1 MIAETP
7 DFTRQNF
14 NSIVAENALKSEQIF
29 HLEQTKLALEKAKIL
44 WEQEA
49 LDFKNKYNYLLEQIR
64 LMKQRQ
70 FAKKTEQNSS
80 LAQKNLI
87 FDDVEP
93 EEKEVEESATE
104 TISYTRQKKQVGRR
118 IDTSKLPREQIVHDL
133 SAEEKKC
140 ATCSKELEKIGEDTS
155 EQLEYIPAQLKV
167 IEHIRPKYTCR
178 CCETIKSAEKPESPI
193 AKSMAGA
200 SLISDVIIKKYDH
213 HLPWYRQS
221 KIFAQAGIDIPANTI
236 GNWFMQAG
244 VVLEPLKVALWEQ
257 LTQTNVLQADETTV
271 KILADDIKGY
281 MWVYHSCVAENRFAI
296 FEYNQSRGGIV
307 VNETLQNYQGILQS
321 DGYSGYNGMRK
332 KEGVVQLGCW
342 AHCRRKFVEIVKL
355 TNKTGTAHEMVG
367 LIRKLYE
374 IEEKARKEQL
384 KPITR
389 QELRQKEAK
398 PILEKIY
405 KCMTKAKPPP
415 QSTIGKAITYTL
427 NQWEY
432 LIRYMDHGEAEI
444 DNNWVE
450 NQIRPFA
457 LGRKN
462 WMFIGN
468 KDAADT
474 AAFFYSIIQTC
485 KLNNIESHKYLTYV
499 LNQAGKMRRH
509 EINPKNLL
517 PQFIDQS
524 LLQQ

>member
-1 MIAETP
+1 MIAKTP

-14 NSIVAENALKSEQIF
+14 DFIVAENALKAEQIF
-29 HLEQTKLALEKAKIL
+29 HLEQTKVSL
-44 WEQEA
+44 EQER
-49 LDFKNKYNYLLEQIR
+49 LDLKNKYNYLLEQIR

-70 FAKKTEQNSS
+70 FAKKTEQITE
-80 LAQKNLI
+80 LMQKDLI
-87 FDDVEP
+87 FDDLEP
-93 EEKEVEESATE
+93 EEKEAEEPVTE
-104 TISYTRQKKQVGRR
+104 TISYTRQKKQVGRK
-118 IDTSKLPREQIVHDL
+118 IDTSKLPREQVIHDL

-140 ATCSKELEKIGEDTS
+140 ATCGKELEKIGEDIS

-178 CCETIKSAEKPESPI
+178 CCETITSAEKPESPI
-193 AKSMAGA
+193 PKSMAGG

-213 HLPWYRQS
+213 HLPWYRQA

-236 GNWFMQAG
+236 GNWFMEAG
-244 VVLEPLKVALWEQ
+244 AVLEPLRIALWEQ

-271 KILADDIKGY
+271 KILEKDIKGY
-281 MWVYHSCVAENRFAI
+281 MWVYHSCVPENRFVI
-296 FEYNQSRGGIV
+296 FEYDQSRGKAV
-307 VNETLQNYQGILQS
+307 VNETLENYQGILQS
-321 DGYSGYNGMRK
+321 DGYSGYNGMREK
-332 KEGVVQLGCW
+332 AGVIQLGCW
-342 AHCRRKFVEIVKL
+342 AHCRRKFVEIIKL

-384 KPITR
+384 KFTER
-389 QELRQKEAK
+389 KELRQKEAK
-398 PILEKIY
+398 PIIEKIH
-405 KCMTKAKPPP
+405 KCLTKAKPPP
-415 QSTIGKAITYTL
+415 KSAIDKAINYAL

-432 LIRYMDHGEAEI
+432 LERYLDYGAAEI
-444 DNNWVE
+444 DNNWIE

-485 KLNNIESHKYLTYV
+485 KLNNIECHKYLTYV

-509 EINPKNLL
+509 EIDPKNLL
-517 PQFIDQS
+517 PQFINQDL
-524 LLQQ
+524 LLQ

>member
-1 MIAETP
+1 MTAETL

-14 NSIVAENALKSEQIF
+14 NFIVAENAIKSEQIF
-29 HLEQTKLALEKAKIL
+29 HLEQAKLSFEKDKIL
-44 WEQEA
+44 WEQEN
-49 LDFKNKYNYLLEQIR
+49 LDLKNKYNYLLEQIR

-70 FAKKTEQNSS
+70 FAKKTEQMSG
-80 LAQKNLI
+80 LTQKDLI
-87 FDDVEP
+87 FDDAEP
-93 EEKEVEESATE
+93 EEKEVEEPITE

-140 ATCSKELEKIGEDTS
+140 VTCGKELEKIGEDTS

-213 HLPWYRQS
+213 HLPWYRQA

-244 VVLEPLKVALWEQ
+244 VVLEPLKIALWEQ
-257 LTQTNVLQADETTV
+257 LDQIKVLQVDETRV
-271 KILADDIKGY
+271 KILAGDLKGY
-281 MWVYHSCVAENRFAI
+281 MWVYHSYDPENKFAI
-296 FEYNQSRGGIV
+296 FEYNQGRGQVV
-307 VNETLQNYQGILQS
+307 VNKTLENYQGILQS
-321 DGYSGYNGMRK
+321 DGYSGYNWMRK
-332 KEGVVQLGCW
+332 KDGVIQLGCW
-342 AHCRRKFVEIVKL
+342 AHCRRKFFEIVKL
-355 TNKTGTAHEMVG
+355 TKKAGTAHAMVG
-367 LIRKLYE
+367 LIKQLYE
-374 IEEKARKEQL
+374 IEEKARSQKL
-384 KPITR
+384 NFNAR
-389 QELRQKEAK
+389 RELRQKDAK
-398 PILEKIY
+398 PIIEKIHN
-405 KCMTKAKPPP
+405 CITKAQPPP
-415 QSTIGKAITYTL
+415 KSAIGNAINYAL

-432 LIRYMDHGEAEI
+432 LKRYIEYGEAEI

-485 KLNNIESHKYLTYV
+485 KLNNIECHKYLTYV

-509 EINPKNLL
+509 EVAPKILL
-517 PQFIDQS
+517 PQFIDKNLMS
-524 LLQQ
+524 